1 MLSLTRRRHRTGYT
15 TIEMIMVV
23 VVTGILFAI
32 TLPRFST
39 VKYGSTLRAG
49 RQQLASVM
57 ASARAAALLKGK
69 SAVLVTGSNVATVW
83 AQTGLAGNW
92 VRVAGP
98 VRFDDSGLT
107 LTPLGNAPASLV
119 YDARGLLSPVPSE
132 ILKYELAMPGYA
144 DTLCLSRSGV
154 IMQKGC
160 TL

>member
-1 MLSLTRRRHRTGYT
+1 
-15 TIEMIMVV
+15 MVV

-39 VKYGSTLRAG
+39 LKYGATLRAG
-49 RQQLASVM
+49 RQQLASVV

-69 SAVLVTGSNVATVW
+69 SSVLVTGSNVATVW
-83 AQTGLAGNW
+83 TQTGLAGNW

-98 VRFDDSGLT
+98 VRFDQTGLT
-107 LTPLGNAPASLV
+107 LTPLGNAPAALV
-119 YDARGLLSPVPSE
+119 YDARGLLSPVPAE
-132 ILKYELAMPGYA
+132 VLKYELSMPGYA
-144 DTLCLSRSGV
+144 DTLCVSRAGV